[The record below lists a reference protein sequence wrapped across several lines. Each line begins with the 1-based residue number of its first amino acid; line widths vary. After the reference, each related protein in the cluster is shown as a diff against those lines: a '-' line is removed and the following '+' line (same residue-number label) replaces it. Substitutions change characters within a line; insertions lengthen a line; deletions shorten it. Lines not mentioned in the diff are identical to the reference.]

1 VCVCVCVRVRVC
13 VCVSNLYSSISIF
26 SVKPNNKGQQIS
38 LKASSSDRIQLFLEQ
53 VDVPSGVSEYYGYK
67 ITYGNDDKN
76 QYINHDD
83 KKTTITVTLTG
94 LNYNT
99 EYQLKVEPY
108 RIMKGVYDNGDGY
121 PMKTFKTKCAGKLL
135 CLTF

>member
-1 VCVCVCVRVRVC
+1 